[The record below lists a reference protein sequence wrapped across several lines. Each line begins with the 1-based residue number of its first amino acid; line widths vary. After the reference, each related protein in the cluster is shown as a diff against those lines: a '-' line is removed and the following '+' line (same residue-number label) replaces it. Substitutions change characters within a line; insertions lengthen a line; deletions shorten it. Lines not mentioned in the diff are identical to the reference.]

1 MKQDNTEAATI
12 KATETAANSNEK
24 ETMTTRIDAN
34 VVHHQKVEPVVAH
47 AQAHDFSHN
56 QAVSAKF
63 QYYDNYQDM
72 WWGKN

>member
-56 QAVSAKF
+56 QAVS
-63 QYYDNYQDM
+63 
-72 WWGKN
+72 